1 MSLSGRWLA
10 YLESWLTMGLTVSA
24 PPLDFEC
31 ILNEPIWFNRFL
43 YLSSDV
49 NCGRLLKAEL
59 ERSLMSK
66 GFMHLKD
73 LCTSSQSTGASS
85 PWLSREEATL
95 KAGSRR
101 LGEALLTLI
110 GLILAS

>member
-1 MSLSGRWLA
+1 
-10 YLESWLTMGLTVSA
+10 MGLTVSA